1 MLGLI
6 FWVAA
11 GAIVLFLAPPL
22 VPGQYRNWFVQNT
35 LRAAGLFIIGFG
47 LLSTSYVQ
55 VPDGH
60 VGHLFRIY
68 GGGSLGAG
76 RIVAANGENG
86 PQAEI
91 FTPGFHPRLLVNVI
105 YEVDTQYEEV
115 SIKEGK
121 VGVLVAKD
129 GAPLRPGQAFA
140 DPFPV
145 ALGYQMLD
153 AETFLKNGDQRGMQ
167 LTVLTPGM

>member
-35 LRAAGLFIIGFG
+35 LRAVGLAIIGFG
-47 LLSTSYVQ
+47 VLSTSFVQ
-55 VPDGH
+55 VPNGH

-68 GGGSLGAG
+68 GGGPLGAG

-91 FTPGFHPRLLVNVI
+91 FTPGFILDCSSTSSMTSTLGTRRSTSRRGRSASLSPRTARRCGLDRLLP
-105 YEVDTQYEEV
+105 TR
-115 SIKEGK
+115 SRLRWAIKCSTR
-121 VGVLVAKD
+121 
-129 GAPLRPGQAFA
+129 RPSSRTAA
-140 DPFPV
+140 S
-145 ALGYQMLD
+145 A
-153 AETFLKNGDQRGMQ
+153 ARN
-167 LTVLTPGM
+167 

>member
-1 MLGLI
+1 MVGLI

-35 LRAAGLFIIGFG
+35 LRAVGLVIIGFG
-47 LLSTSYVQ
+47 VLSTSFVQ

-105 YEVDTQYEEV
+105 YDVDLPLLDVDLLVPSVDVVADVYE
-115 SIKEGK
+115 
-121 VGVLVAKD
+121 
-129 GAPLRPGQAFA
+129 Q
-140 DPFPV
+140 
-145 ALGYQMLD
+145 
-153 AETFLKNGDQRGMQ
+153 
-167 LTVLTPGM
+167 

>member
-35 LRAAGLFIIGFG
+35 LRAAGLVIIGFG
-47 LLSTSYVQ
+47 LLSTSYGQ
-55 VPDGH
+55 VPEGL

-76 RIVAANGENG
+76 RIVAANGEKG
-86 PQAEI
+86 PAAEI
-91 FTPGFHPRLLVNVI
+91 FTRGLPPRLLLHG
-105 YEVDTQYEEV
+105 T
-115 SIKEGK
+115 
-121 VGVLVAKD
+121 
-129 GAPLRPGQAFA
+129 
-140 DPFPV
+140 
-145 ALGYQMLD
+145 
-153 AETFLKNGDQRGMQ
+153 
-167 LTVLTPGM
+167 